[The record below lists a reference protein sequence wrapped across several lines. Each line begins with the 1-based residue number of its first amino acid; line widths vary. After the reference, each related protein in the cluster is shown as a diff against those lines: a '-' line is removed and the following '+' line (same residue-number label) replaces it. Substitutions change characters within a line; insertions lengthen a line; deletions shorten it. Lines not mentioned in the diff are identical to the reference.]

1 MEDPKRPPVPIPVFK
16 AIPVLSIKAPF
27 VSAIDKPF
35 VENTTN
41 VEVKL
46 WQVCVYCYNLK
57 RHNK

>member
-1 MEDPKRPPVPIPVFK
+1 MEDPKSPPVPIPVFK

-46 WQVCVYCYNLK
+46 
-57 RHNK
+57 